1 METNQHVQDA
11 IDRLASIKE
20 ARREQARRTEASLTD
35 ADITA
40 GGEECEPIDL
50 MDFSLEELQAF
61 VTEGLGERKF
71 RANQLFEWI
80 YNHLAEDFDQ
90 MTNLSK
96 DFRALLEQIGRVAPI
111 EFKGMHSSDDGTAKV
126 TFECDDKAIIETV
139 LIPASG
145 RNTLCISSQV
155 GCAMGCT
162 FCYTAK
168 MGLRRH
174 LSTAEI
180 VAQVVLAR
188 QKLTEKV
195 GHIGNI
201 VFMGMGEPLHNYDNV
216 VRAVH
221 ILTNNTGLDFSRRRV
236 TVSTSGLVPQLKKF
250 GEDCDVQLAISL
262 NGTTDEQRSK
272 LMPVN
277 DRWGIDELLDCLR
290 EFPLENRQRITFE
303 YVMIKGITDRIED
316 AARLVDLTA
325 DIPCKVNIIPFNPH
339 PETPFETPSEEQIL
353 AFQQYLIDH
362 DVHVLRR
369 KTRGREEMAA
379 CGQLGKP
386 GDRKLPAHLRKRLA
400 KFEEE
405 KMEAKQAR

>member
-1 METNQHVQDA
+1 MSIEINEHVQDA
-11 IDRLASIKE
+11 ISRLEELESG
-20 ARREQARRTEASLTD
+20 EAS
-35 ADITA
+35 
-40 GGEECEPIDL
+40 EPIDL
-50 MDFSLEELQAF
+50 MDFSLDELQAF
-61 VTEGLGERKF
+61 VTEGLDERKF
-71 RANQLFEWI
+71 RADQLFEWM
-80 YNHLAEDFDQ
+80 YTHLAEDIGE

-96 DFRALLEQIGRVAPI
+96 NFRARLEKIGRLQPI
-111 EFKGMHSSDDGTAKV
+111 EFKGAHPSNDGTAKL
-126 TFECDDKAIIETV
+126 TFKCDDNAIIETV
-139 LIPASG
+139 LIPADG

-180 VAQVVLAR
+180 VAQVVIAR
-188 QKLTEKV
+188 QKMTKEH

-216 VRAVH
+216 VRAIR
-221 ILTNNTGLDFSRRRV
+221 ILTHQSGLDFSRRRV
-236 TVSTSGLVPQLKKF
+236 TVSTSGLVPQLEKL
-250 GEDCDVQLAISL
+250 GQDVDVQLAISL
-262 NGTTDEQRSK
+262 NGTTNEQRGK

-277 DRWGIDELLDCLR
+277 DRWDIDELLECLR
-290 EFPLENRQRITFE
+290 NYPLEKRERITFE
-303 YVMIKGITDRIED
+303 YVLIKGITDRIED
-316 AARLVDLTA
+316 AARLVKLVD

-339 PETPFETPSEEQIL
+339 PETPFETPDEQTIL
-353 AFQQYLIDH
+353 AFQQYLMDH
-362 DVHVLRR
+362 GVHVLRR
-369 KTRGREEMAA
+369 ATRGRDEMAA

-405 KMEAKQAR
+405 ARQA

>member
-1 METNQHVQDA
+1 MEPNKHVQDA
-11 IDRLASIKE
+11 IARLASIKE
-20 ARREQARRTEASLTD
+20 ARLEQARESEVSLTEADLQ
-35 ADITA
+35 A
-40 GGEECEPIDL
+40 GGDDCEPIDL

-61 VTEGLGERKF
+61 VTEGLDDRKF

-80 YNHLAEDFDQ
+80 YCHLAEDFDQ

-96 DFRALLEQIGRVAPI
+96 DFRAVLEQIGRVAPI
-111 EFKGMHSSDDGTAKV
+111 KFKGMHSSDDGTSKV

-139 LIPASG
+139 LIPADG

-168 MGLRRH
+168 MGLKRQ
-174 LSTAEI
+174 LTTAEI

-221 ILTNNTGLDFSRRRV
+221 ILTNNIGLDFSRRRV

-250 GEDCDVQLAISL
+250 GEDCDVRLAVSL

-277 DRWGIDELLDCLR
+277 DRWGIDELLECLKNY
-290 EFPLENRQRITFE
+290 PLENRERITFE
-303 YVMIKGITDRIED
+303 YVLIKGITDRIED

-339 PETPFETPSEEQIL
+339 PETPFETPSEDQIL
-353 AFQQYLIDH
+353 AFQQHLIDH

-369 KTRGREEMAA
+369 ATRGREEMAA
-379 CGQLGKP
+379 CGQLGEP
-386 GDRKLPAHLRKRLA
+386 GDGKLPAHLRKRLK
-400 KFEEE
+400 KFEQ
-405 KMEAKQAR
+405 EAKRA